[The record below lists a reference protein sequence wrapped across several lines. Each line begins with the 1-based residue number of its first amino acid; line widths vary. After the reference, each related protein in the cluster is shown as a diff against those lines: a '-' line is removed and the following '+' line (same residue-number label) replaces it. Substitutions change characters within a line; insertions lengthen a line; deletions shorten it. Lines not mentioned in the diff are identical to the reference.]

1 MKLGRDPQRS
11 LDKIDPNPRQFAKSG
26 KNGTIVCR
34 DCGCE
39 VIREASCLTCEC
51 RTGFVAQWD
60 QSRGGGFFLG
70 RILMPDTEEVV
81 A

>member
-1 MKLGRDPQRS
+1 MILGRDP
-11 LDKIDPNPRQFAKSG
+11 AKSVAAIEPIATIYP
-26 KNGTIVCR
+26 KPNNGTIVCR

-39 VIREASCLTCEC
+39 VVREASCLTCDC

-60 QSRGGGFFLG
+60 QSLGGGFYLG